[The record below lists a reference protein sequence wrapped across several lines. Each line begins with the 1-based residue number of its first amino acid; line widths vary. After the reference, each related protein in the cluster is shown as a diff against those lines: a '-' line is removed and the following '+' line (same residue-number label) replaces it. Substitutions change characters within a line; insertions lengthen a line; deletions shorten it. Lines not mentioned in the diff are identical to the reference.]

1 MAQTKTMDTLVI
13 QKFVENNMIEKYML
27 AIGGLGIF
35 FLALVVLE
43 TLINFAVWLYQ
54 RKRK

>member
-1 MAQTKTMDTLVI
+1 
-13 QKFVENNMIEKYML
+13 MIEKYIL
-27 AIGGLGIF
+27 AIAGLGIF